1 MSYATQA
8 DMVNRFGDREV
19 IMLTDRA
26 RAGVIDAAV
35 LAYALDQADAEI
47 DPYLAG
53 HYQLPLPTVPRLLV
67 GFACDIARYRL
78 SAGATNDTEE
88 VRNRYLEAVKFLQ
101 KIASREVSLGMDV
114 QNKPVAQGVTVKM
127 STASSRVFSRTART

>member
-1 MSYATQA
+1 MSYATQS
-8 DMVNRFGDREV
+8 DMVSRFGDREV
-19 IMLTDRA
+19 IMMTDRA
-26 RAGVIDAAV
+26 RLGVIDTSV
-35 LAYALDQADAEI
+35 LSYALDQADAEI

-53 HYQLPLPTVPRLLV
+53 HYQLPLTSIPRLLV

-88 VRNRYLEAVKFLQ
+88 VRTRYLEATKFLTR
-101 KIASREVSLGMDV
+101 IANREVSLGPDIL
-114 QNKPVAQGVTVKM
+114 NKPVTQAVTIKI

>member
-1 MSYATQA
+1 MSYATQS

-26 RAGVIDAAV
+26 RLGVIDTSV
-35 LAYALDQADAEI
+35 LGYALDQADAEI

-53 HYQLPLPTVPRLLV
+53 HYQLPLASIPRLLV

-88 VRNRYLEAVKFLQ
+88 VRNRYLEATKFLNR
-101 KIASREVSLGMDV
+101 IANREVSLGLDIL
-114 QNKPVAQGVTVKM
+114 NKPVTQAVTIKI
-127 STASSRVFSRTART
+127 STTAGRVFSRTSRS

>member
-1 MSYATQA
+1 
-8 DMVNRFGDREV
+8 MVNRFGEREV

-26 RAGVIDAAV
+26 RLGVIDAAV
-35 LAYALDQADAEI
+35 LSYALDQADAEI

-101 KIASREVSLGMDV
+101 KIASREISLGLDAL
-114 QNKPVAQGVTVKM
+114 NKPVAQGVTVKM

>member
-1 MSYATQA
+1 
-8 DMVNRFGDREV
+8 
-19 IMLTDRA
+19 MLTDRA
-26 RAGVIDAAV
+26 RQGVIDASV
-35 LAYALDQADAEI
+35 LGYALDQADAEI

-53 HYQLPLPTVPRLLV
+53 HYQLPLASIPRLLV

-88 VRNRYLEAVKFLQ
+88 VRNRYLEATKFLNR
-101 KIASREVSLGMDV
+101 IANREVSLGLDIL
-114 QNKPVAQGVTVKM
+114 NKPVTQAVTIKI

>member
-1 MSYATQA
+1 MAYATQT
-8 DMVNRFGDREV
+8 DMVARFGEREV

-26 RAGVIDAAV
+26 RLGVIDAAV
-35 LAYALDQADAEI
+35 LTYALDQADAEI

-101 KIASREVSLGMDV
+101 KIASREVSLGLDTL
-114 QNKPVAQGVTVKM
+114 NKPVAQGVTVKM
-127 STASSRVFSRTART
+127 LTASSRVFSRTART

>member
-1 MSYATQA
+1 MSYATQL
-8 DMVNRFGDREV
+8 DMVNRFGEREV

-26 RAGVIDAAV
+26 RLGLIDTSV
-35 LAYALDQADAEI
+35 LGYALDQADAEI

-53 HYQLPLPTVPRLLV
+53 HYQLPLASIPRLLV

-88 VRNRYLEAVKFLQ
+88 VRNRYLEATKFLNR
-101 KIASREVSLGMDV
+101 IANREVSLGLDIL
-114 QNKPVAQGVTVKM
+114 NKPVTQAVTIKI